1 MKKVHLNSAFLS
13 SRRKLM
19 HFQAVWVPFYPDGF
33 SRSFGKSLKQEVFYS
48 FRQQAGEPWCDCVLG
63 SGAHPMNL
71 SRAALFELI
80 AAPGNRHSCPN
91 LQLENQL
98 QDPRKNSESCR
109 RVKCALRNLRP
120 AHFQK
125 TGVARLLQCTQKSL
139 AVSPFF
145 KNGNREVYFL
155 LPKTA
160 RNPKCE
166 RRGSGLP
173 ATTNLI

>member
-1 MKKVHLNSAFLS
+1 
-13 SRRKLM
+13 
-19 HFQAVWVPFYPDGF
+19 
-33 SRSFGKSLKQEVFYS
+33 
-48 FRQQAGEPWCDCVLG
+48 
-63 SGAHPMNL
+63 MNL
-71 SRAALFELI
+71 SRAALFEPI

-125 TGVARLLQCTQKSL
+125 TGVVGLLQCTQKSL

-145 KNGNREVYFL
+145 KNGNREVCFV

-173 ATTNLI
+173 TTTNFNMRHTSIVCSRLGAHPRKTRGTWRKRGCETLRVAPFAVSRAPGYKRSVSLSRCRK

>member
-125 TGVARLLQCTQKSL
+125 TG
-139 AVSPFF
+139 SPGFF
-145 KNGNREVYFL
+145 SALKNHLRYRRFSKME
-155 LPKTA
+155 TA
-160 RNPKCE
+160 RCVSYCRKRHAAQSANGGGVGFRQQP
-166 RRGSGLP
+166 
-173 ATTNLI
+173 T